1 MASGRF
7 SAWWALTAVAGL
19 LDEWPVDPHELGQV
33 ATELRWYL
41 CDAGEP
47 VTGWG
52 LRLAVEDPAEG
63 LAWAVV
69 AQDAD

>member
-1 MASGRF
+1 MAAGRF
-7 SAWWALTAVAGL
+7 GAWWALAAVAGL
-19 LDEWPVDPHELGQV
+19 LDDWPVPPDELGE
-33 ATELRWYL
+33 AGAELRWYL
-41 CDAGEP
+41 WDAGEP

-69 AQDAD
+69 AQDAA